1 MILVVGC
8 GRLGASIAQRLAE
21 KGEDVTILDYDRQNF
36 ATYLPKSFPGRT
48 VSGMEIDTDVLRR
61 AGIEDARA
69 VVIVS
74 RDESTN
80 MMVADVARHVFGIEN
95 IIVRIDQKQLHDL
108 YQSQG
113 FDVLS
118 PIAEATESLER
129 RLSEMG
135 GA

>member
-8 GRLGASIAQRLAE
+8 GRLGASIAQRVAE
-21 KGEDVTILDYDRQNF
+21 RGGEVTILDYDRQSF
-36 ATYLPKSFPGRT
+36 ATHLPKDFKGRMVT
-48 VSGMEIDTDVLRR
+48 GMEIDTDVLRR
-61 AGIEDARA
+61 AGIEEARS

-95 IIVRIDQKQLHDL
+95 IIVRIDQPQLHDL
-108 YQSQG
+108 YKSLG

-118 PIAEATESLER
+118 PIAEATELLER
-129 RLSEMG
+129 RLAVQG
-135 GA
+135 DA